1 MKNIFV
7 IVGSSG
13 SGKTSIGKKAFG
25 SDNELV
31 SHTTRAIRPKEQNG
45 RDYHFVT
52 LSEMKKLIE
61 NDELVEYSEY
71 NGHLYGISKAE
82 IKNKTDKYETFFI
95 TDRNGLD
102 AITKLYPNNT
112 ISIFID
118 VPITQ
123 LKNRLVKRNE
133 QNIESR
139 LALYS
144 SEQKLKTKTKYVIEN
159 NNFKQAVRDIK
170 LIALK
175 HRSVEK

>member
-25 SDNELV
+25 SNNELV
-31 SHTTRAIRPKEQNG
+31 SHTTRPIRPKEQDG
-45 RDYHFVT
+45 KDYHFVT

-71 NGHLYGISKAE
+71 NGNLYGISKAE
-82 IKNKTDKYETFFI
+82 IENKTGKCETFFV
-95 TDRNGLD
+95 TDKNGLD

-118 VPITQ
+118 VPINQ
-123 LKNRLVKRNE
+123 LKNRLIKRNE

-139 LALYS
+139 LALYA
-144 SEQKLKTKTKYVIEN
+144 SEQKLKTKTTYIIEN
-159 NNFKQAVRDIK
+159 NNFKQAVREMK
-170 LIALK
+170 LIALN
-175 HRSVEK
+175 HRRI

>member
-31 SHTTRAIRPKEQNG
+31 SHTTRPIRPKEQDG

-52 LSEMKKLIE
+52 LAEMEELIE

-71 NGHLYGISKAE
+71 NGNLYGISKAE
-82 IKNKTDKYETFFI
+82 IENKTSKYETFFI
-95 TDRNGLD
+95 TDKNGLD

-118 VPITQ
+118 VPINQ
-123 LKNRLVKRNE
+123 LKTRLIRRNE

-139 LALYS
+139 LALYT
-144 SEQKLKTKTKYVIEN
+144 SEQKLKTKTTYIIEN
-159 NNFKQAVRDIK
+159 NNFKQAVREMK

-175 HRSVEK
+175 HRRI